1 MKIQRTEALALSFG
15 NEVYTNTYVSN
26 YSGETEIKFH
36 DYQSDGAEFKV
47 NINVPIETARS
58 ILNELQQ
65 DLENYD
71 AFKAKKAQ
79 EAIAE
84 ATEE

>member
-1 MKIQRTEALALSFG
+1 MKIQKTETLALSFG

-36 DYQSDGAEFKV
+36 DYQTDGAEFKV

-58 ILNELQQ
+58 ILTELQQ

-71 AFKAKKAQ
+71 AFRAKKAQ
-79 EAIAE
+79 EAIAD